1 MTTYIIRRIMLMI
14 PTIVMV
20 TVLVFLIVRLL
31 PGDAVETI
39 IGQYTPLTNGERAQR
54 AARAGPRPALVRQY
68 GSFVGGA
75 LHGDFGRSLQ
85 SQHPISDDLKDR
97 LPGEL
102 RAGRHGHAD
111 RHRHRDPY
119 WRARRHTPGQP

>member
-39 IGQYTPLTNGERAQR
+39 IGQYTPLTNGERAQVR
-54 AARAGPRPALVRQY
+54 HELGLDRPWYDEYA
-68 GSFVGGA
+68 SFVGGA

-85 SQHPISDDLKDR
+85 S
-97 LPGEL
+97 
-102 RAGRHGHAD
+102 
-111 RHRHRDPY
+111 
-119 WRARRHTPGQP
+119 